1 MAVRISAGET
11 IAALQQKSTPRIF
24 IAGHGVST
32 EGRVAFMTRSRA
44 SLLARLD
51 AVFCGPT
58 YLAYDMA
65 LEAFVKDLESRSADK
80 IEVVRAETLNPT
92 PEDVEMVRIT
102 EAHKAAKPRY
112 KKTKAKLE
120 Q

>member
-11 IAALQQKSTPRIF
+11 IAALQQKVTPRIF

-65 LEAFVKDLESRSADK
+65 LEAFVKDLEGRPNDK

-92 PEDVEMVRIT
+92 AEDLAIVKAAE
-102 EAHKAAKPRY
+102 EHKAAKPRY
-112 KKTKAKLE
+112 KKTKTKSD
-120 Q
+120 